1 MTAYGSLLRRL
12 LEFTGTKLYAA
23 AEEVGY
29 DVSYVSK
36 WCSRDLLP
44 APKTAHG
51 VNTALGRYL
60 AAAIERDGQEADFV
74 AAFPQAPAGL
84 PLERR
89 ITALLSEAYEASA
102 HRREAPCPAGEL
114 TLLTQRH
121 EMLGKLRDLPL
132 PGSGPEGAVV
142 CTIDLLTL
150 LESRDLTVLDHLFQ
164 EGEVHL
170 HAALDLERFQRDPDR
185 SVRLLYRF
193 LSRHRETFVT
203 LYDGAGLE
211 REGLLA
217 IRNGTAMMA
226 GLDRRWELDTLLA
239 AEGTAG
245 ARLLETA
252 WPRLRERPVLL
263 APARPEDMSRNGYRT
278 DFYSRDQFQFFSC
291 FGFEFLLPE
300 AACGWLAHA
309 GAAGGPEADHT
320 RDIRRLFITWEE
332 VFQKSHIDFYLLK
345 SSLLR
350 YLDTGEL
357 LFADIPYHMSYAQ
370 RLEHLE
376 NIKEL
381 VLANHDIHFLIL
393 DDDTLPPGPSPSLAV
408 YLSPKKLFLKN
419 PGAYLSGVGPM
430 FYTVQSDP
438 LIQAARRYL
447 ERLQSLDAC
456 QRFDYRD
463 VPELERR
470 YGGMIYRML
479 TMHQSG
485 GADTQSSSPGHEA
498 R

>member
-121 EMLGKLRDLPL
+121 EMLGKLRDLPP

-150 LESRDLTVLDHLFQ
+150 LESRDLTVLEHLFQ
-164 EGEVHL
+164 KGEVHL

-226 GLDRRWELDTLLA
+226 GLDRRGELDTLLA

-245 ARLLETA
+245 ARLWETA
-252 WPRLRERPVLL
+252 WTRLRERPVLL

-300 AACGWLAHA
+300 AACGWLAQA
-309 GAAGGPEADHT
+309 GAAGGMDADHA

-332 VFQKSHIDFYLLK
+332 VFQKSRIDFYILK
-345 SSLLR
+345 STLLR
-350 YLDTGEL
+350 YLESGEL
-357 LFADIPYHMSYAQ
+357 IFADILCRMSPAQ

-376 NIKEL
+376 AVKERLLGNPNIRFHL
-381 VLANHDIHFLIL
+381 L
-393 DDDTLPPGPSPSLAV
+393 DDDALPAEDLPGLAA
-408 YLSPKKLFLKN
+408 YLNPKKLFLKN
-419 PGAYLSGVGPM
+419 PSAYLTGKGPL
-430 FYTVQSDP
+430 FYTVQSEV
-438 LIQAARRYL
+438 LIQAARGFL
-447 ERLQSLDAC
+447 ESLGTLPGSGTYD
-456 QRFDYRD
+456 QRDLA
-463 VPELERR
+463 ELEGR
-470 YGGMIYRML
+470 YGGMLYRML
-479 TMHQSG
+479 TLQ
-485 GADTQSSSPGHEA
+485 EEL
-498 R
+498 

>member
-164 EGEVHL
+164 E
-170 HAALDLERFQRDPDR
+170 
-185 SVRLLYRF
+185 
-193 LSRHRETFVT
+193 
-203 LYDGAGLE
+203 
-211 REGLLA
+211 
-217 IRNGTAMMA
+217 
-226 GLDRRWELDTLLA
+226 
-239 AEGTAG
+239 
-245 ARLLETA
+245 
-252 WPRLRERPVLL
+252 
-263 APARPEDMSRNGYRT
+263 
-278 DFYSRDQFQFFSC
+278 
-291 FGFEFLLPE
+291 
-300 AACGWLAHA
+300 
-309 GAAGGPEADHT
+309 
-320 RDIRRLFITWEE
+320 
-332 VFQKSHIDFYLLK
+332 
-345 SSLLR
+345 
-350 YLDTGEL
+350 
-357 LFADIPYHMSYAQ
+357 
-370 RLEHLE
+370 
-376 NIKEL
+376 
-381 VLANHDIHFLIL
+381 
-393 DDDTLPPGPSPSLAV
+393 
-408 YLSPKKLFLKN
+408 
-419 PGAYLSGVGPM
+419 
-430 FYTVQSDP
+430 
-438 LIQAARRYL
+438 
-447 ERLQSLDAC
+447 
-456 QRFDYRD
+456 
-463 VPELERR
+463 
-470 YGGMIYRML
+470 
-479 TMHQSG
+479 
-485 GADTQSSSPGHEA
+485 
-498 R
+498 